1 MTTGVVMP
9 VVFKRRPGEGR
20 IFYTALGHTPDELS
34 HPQVR
39 EILRR
44 GLSWATRGPEETGL

>member
-1 MTTGVVMP
+1 VTTGVVMP